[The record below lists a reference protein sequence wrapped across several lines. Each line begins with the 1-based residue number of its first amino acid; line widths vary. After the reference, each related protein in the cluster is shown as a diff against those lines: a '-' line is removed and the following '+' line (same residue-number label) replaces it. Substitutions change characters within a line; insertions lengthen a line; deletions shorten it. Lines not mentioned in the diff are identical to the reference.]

1 MPALGRIFVT
11 PADVGRKV
19 SIRHLIAQIPTDALG
34 ALVAWQNG
42 EFLVETKT
50 QEIKKVP
57 FKSVIAAKVISPEV
71 SAAWVQ
77 TKALSVWKASETQN
91 LGDWVLQATGGGTSR
106 VNSCLLVGLPNK
118 SIIESLSELIAWYQA
133 RNLTPLVHL
142 SSPGLFDEELTQAGF
157 EKTYLIDFLYKQ
169 VAPKAQKIDFI
180 IERELQEDWLLTVN
194 RNNGEKRRVDRFTL
208 ESGDWVRFLSLKDQ
222 GEIIATARI
231 AGVADFALV
240 TNLFVAETHRG
251 KSIAQA
257 LMSAVESIAF
267 DFGLKHIWLQVLSTN
282 QAAQSLYKKINYQLH
297 HQYQYWAY
305 SPNRD

>member
-11 PADVGRKV
+11 PADIGRKV
-19 SIRHLIAQIPTDALG
+19 SIRHLVSQTPTDALG
-34 ALVAWQNG
+34 TLIDWQKG
-42 EFLVETKT
+42 EFFVETKT

-57 FKSVIAAKVISPEV
+57 FKNVIAAKVIIPEF

-118 SIIESLSELIAWYQA
+118 SIVESLSDLIAWYQA
-133 RNLTPLVHL
+133 RNLTPLAHL
-142 SSPGLFDEELTQAGF
+142 SSPGLFDEELAQAGF
-157 EKTYLIDFLYKQ
+157 EKTYLIDFLFKEI
-169 VAPKAQKIDFI
+169 APKAQNTDFI
-180 IERELQEDWLLTVN
+180 IEHELAEDWFRTVN
-194 RNNGEKRRVDRFTL
+194 LNNGEKRKVDRFTL

-222 GEIIATARI
+222 GKIIATARI

-240 TNLFVAETHRG
+240 TNLFVAEAHRG

-257 LMSAVESIAF
+257 LMNAVESIAF
-267 DFGLKHIWLQVLSTN
+267 DFGMKHIWLQVLSSN

-305 SPNRD
+305 SPNRV